1 VRTLEFVVD
10 PSGPGSDWL
19 GKARAHEFLDVI
31 GPLGKG
37 FAYPKRLTNCLLVG
51 ECHGSASL
59 YFLAQELIARHKR
72 VDMIVGGESLER
84 VFKPI
89 EGKRLSQT
97 IQIVTSDGSLGD
109 RGWIAAEVLVDK
121 PELAVVG
128 VPRSIGVVT
137 QGQVVGKPSHGRVR
151 MLVVDRV
158 RIVSRDGPNGGQG
171 LGRPRVRV
179 GDVSVGF
186 VSIR

>member
-1 VRTLEFVVD
+1 MDLLTGEH
-10 PSGPGSDWL
+10 G
-19 GKARAHEFLDVI
+19 
-31 GPLGKG
+31 GKG
-37 FAYPKRLTNCLLVG
+37 VVIFGPDLREECPVAMLEDVDKKHPGCGEGLTDGLWRPMLL
-51 ECHGSASL
+51 EL
-59 YFLAQELIARHKR
+59 YEEKVVAKL
-72 VDMIVGGESLER
+72 
-84 VFKPI
+84 
-89 EGKRLSQT
+89 
-97 IQIVTSDGSLGD
+97 SLGD